1 MLLTHSSLRVL
12 ILASLSCLLA
22 FKVSK
27 LGNRLYF
34 IRPLQAVNTADES
47 RPLQKNILRFCAS
60 LFVSASFSASAEAG
74 WFSSPQQDLVDQV
87 ASYQKPVAELLDQL
101 RPTDIPNAVGVYSKS
116 QLLKGGQEDS
126 AVVANYLDYYIKPCQ
141 AKMAE
146 LASQLNLPAEQQS
159 KAETLPLLM
168 KGHMLE
174 LQQAITSEKVE
185 DQAKEVEEVQETLA
199 DFLKLSNMKYTV
211 TPYSPTRPLSDKEL
225 FGPLGCEFWGKKR
238 IEGSNYCASPEEAR
252 QILLQ

>member
-1 MLLTHSSLRVL
+1 MLAQSALRILVL
-12 ILASLSCLLA
+12 VSLSCLWA

-27 LGNRLYF
+27 FGPRVYS
-34 IRPLQAVNTADES
+34 IRPLQAISNTDES
-47 RPLQKNILRFCAS
+47 RPVLQKQIMRFCAS
-60 LFVSASFSASAEAG
+60 LFVYVSFSASVQAG

-101 RPTDIPNAVGVYSKS
+101 RPTEIPNAIGVYSKS

-126 AVVANYLDYYIKPCQ
+126 VVVANYLDYYFKSMQ
-141 AKMAE
+141 QKMAE
-146 LASQLNLPAEQQS
+146 VAPQLSLPAEQQT

-168 KGHMLE
+168 KGHLLE
-174 LQQAITSEKVE
+174 LQQAVSSQKVE

-211 TPYSPTRPLSDKEL
+211 TPYTPTRPLSDKEL
-225 FGPLGCEFWGKKR
+225 FGPLGCEFWGKTR
-238 IEGSNYCASPEEAR
+238 VEGSNYCASPPEETSR
-252 QILLQ
+252 SL